1 MWVPPSWCSSFSSI
15 QDMVGTRHKKL
26 TKIQRG
32 LNGFHARSDQCTSR
46 FALNVLISISLLL
59 GICQIMLEWSSID
72 GEADGLPKAETV
84 QQFRLVSADLPL
96 KVDRHALA
104 LDMKDELLPSLVY
117 AEDLLSGPAHG
128 MGRPRS
134 VLDCTSQHEEGAE
147 PMRVKMVGRSDEALD
162 DIDPVA
168 HGPELCSAATG
179 HGPSDE
185 PGMPAEWLQVT
196 TIMMRNLPNKYTQR
210 MLLMEVNHA
219 GFFGSFDFFYLPID
233 TETGANRGYA
243 FLNFLD
249 PALAWTFRMMYEG
262 CKMNRFNS
270 SKIITIVPAT
280 LQGFEANYMHYA
292 FARVSRGDLAARPLF
307 LRDTKASLLGAQEAL
322 SPCRA
327 GGRSG
332 EEAWYAPLPMYEEAN
347 PMWSES
353 DSSGTREDAE
363 APLRAAGYVPKFCSQ
378 CGGRIQLIFAFCPS
392 CGQALDFS

>member
-1 MWVPPSWCSSFSSI
+1 MMCLRRPE
-15 QDMVGTRHKKL
+15 
-26 TKIQRG
+26 RG
-32 LNGFHARSDQCTSR
+32 
-46 FALNVLISISLLL
+46 
-59 GICQIMLEWSSID
+59 M
-72 GEADGLPKAETV
+72 
-84 QQFRLVSADLPL
+84 RLAS
-96 KVDRHALA
+96 
-104 LDMKDELLPSLVY
+104 DMKDELLPSLVY
-117 AEDLLSGPAHG
+117 AEDLLSGPAHL
-128 MGRPRS
+128 GRS
-134 VLDCTSQHEEGAE
+134 ILDCTQHEEGAE
-147 PMRVKMVGRSDEALD
+147 PMRVKMVGRSHEALD
-162 DIDPVA
+162 DVDPVA
-168 HGPELCSAATG
+168 YGPEFCSARG
-179 HGPSDE
+179 DPPSDE
-185 PGMPAEWLQVT
+185 SMPAEWLQVT

-262 CKMNRFNS
+262 RKMSRFNS

-292 FARVSRGDLAARPLF
+292 FARVSRGDLTARPLF
-307 LRDTKASLLGAQEAL
+307 LRDTKASLLGTQEAPG
-322 SPCRA
+322 PCRA

-332 EEAWYAPLPMYEEAN
+332 EDAWYAPLPAYEEAN

-353 DSSGTREDAE
+353 DSSGTSQDAE
-363 APLRAAGYVPKFCSQ
+363 VPLGTAGYVPKFCSQ